1 MVKHIR
7 ICALFICLGVLGSYS
22 MAGGGV
28 VSPLQGTGE
37 IPFSADLPVFYPEF
51 GPAQVNLALRV
62 FERDLVRPRPGERK
76 RLGLRLRLARSGVV
90 VIDTLRTIEFSLRK
104 SGELSAGSWT
114 EPIRLIEIDF
124 EVEPGV
130 WAVTLDLGDGDG
142 ARSRATGVL
151 EVVETAGPRLS
162 DPQFRL
168 TTGDGTLPWPDRVY
182 GLNQD
187 TLEVYFEVTT
197 AIGAKPLEGAQA
209 FRFEVHDPRYGI
221 LDEQQLLLTLEA
233 GKSAAVW
240 RLPVGD
246 FPEGSYGLKI
256 VPPWE
261 TDSVPMREFSIS
273 WRIDRALE
281 GGDEL
286 LVEAELALLPVDY
299 QRFVRLSRARQIQ
312 MLEEFWSVVDPTPGT
327 ARNETR
333 NEFRGRITKANRLY
347 HTLRGPGALS
357 DRGRIFTR
365 YGSPRLIDT
374 EVMPRN
380 GDDLE
385 LAIQSLHDIYTPE
398 VDGVM
403 ARGDI
408 YGDSGTGPRVQPL
421 SLPGAQASESV
432 DFSSE
437 TATDLRRNA
446 AKVGR
451 EGGFEVWKYEYS
463 GRPLLDHHRPGL
475 AEQQDIRFIFV
486 DRRGVGDYRLEFSNL
501 PTSR

>member
-1 MVKHIR
+1 
-7 ICALFICLGVLGSYS
+7 
-22 MAGGGV
+22 
-28 VSPLQGTGE
+28 
-37 IPFSADLPVFYPEF
+37 
-51 GPAQVNLALRV
+51 
-62 FERDLVRPRPGERK
+62 
-76 RLGLRLRLARSGVV
+76 
-90 VIDTLRTIEFSLRK
+90 
-104 SGELSAGSWT
+104 
-114 EPIRLIEIDF
+114 
-124 EVEPGV
+124 
-130 WAVTLDLGDGDG
+130 
-142 ARSRATGVL
+142 
-151 EVVETAGPRLS
+151 
-162 DPQFRL
+162 
-168 TTGDGTLPWPDRVY
+168 
-182 GLNQD
+182 
-187 TLEVYFEVTT
+187 
-197 AIGAKPLEGAQA
+197 
-209 FRFEVHDPRYGI
+209 
-221 LDEQQLLLTLEA
+221 
-233 GKSAAVW
+233 
-240 RLPVGD
+240 
-246 FPEGSYGLKI
+246 
-256 VPPWE
+256 
-261 TDSVPMREFSIS
+261 
-273 WRIDRALE
+273 
-281 GGDEL
+281 
-286 LVEAELALLPVDY
+286 
-299 QRFVRLSRARQIQ
+299 
-312 MLEEFWSVVDPTPGT
+312 
-327 ARNETR
+327 
-333 NEFRGRITKANRLY
+333 
-347 HTLRGPGALS
+347 LS